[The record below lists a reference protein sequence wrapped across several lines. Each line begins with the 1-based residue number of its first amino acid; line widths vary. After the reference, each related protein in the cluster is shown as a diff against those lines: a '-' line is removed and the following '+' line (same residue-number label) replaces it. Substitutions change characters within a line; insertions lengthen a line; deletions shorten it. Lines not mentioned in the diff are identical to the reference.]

1 MDVDFIDHEDV
12 LPSFEMHN
20 YMFNRTI
27 YDAEDH
33 LQVDQAPEYSVFT
46 ENINAIN
53 GEFNQ
58 DSSDTQQTSQFIDPT
73 ENPTLLVLNNPN
85 MSRVSIPV
93 NIDIKFTKSSPI
105 RNVPY
110 EIESSLVEYK
120 PGDFITGFV
129 TFTNLLNDPIPFEMM
144 LISLEGD
151 MKSKVGGKIISHQIL
166 QSFDLSA
173 CYHSGE
179 ITLDSQNVLGPQQ
192 LDSIDGAFVGFTSRM
207 SIESDMVHK
216 KFFKFKLPKYA
227 LDTICPH
234 QLSEHLH
241 LPPTY
246 GFDESAVDG
255 HGENIETP
263 SELGY
268 GKSWQKLG
276 SPLKVLDSALENHSI
291 SYFIRCKLIG
301 RRYVAEKLNGKAQMK
316 HNIKEEDKQFVI
328 FKEEK
333 HYVRFDTSASG
344 DIENDSAYFH
354 PFSSTI
360 STRQQL
366 IDIEHDLEKCIYEYQ
381 MQRQLKES
389 GVIDAHRQNEMI
401 AEINADPMKKFRNL
415 STDSSAKA
423 SYDGSVDLKQYHH
436 QGSIDISKELFGKAG
451 GKIVIDAK
459 FDKKCQLP
467 SLRPPSLKVRSK
479 NTGPQPTHRDKF
491 PEHHVSLRLKF
502 KPDLEGKKEP
512 PNSITI
518 KPTLKAINISSSKA
532 IPITFD
538 DEFLMDNNLA
548 GLVLLDIQQR
558 FGTYPIKLRELANEL
573 NVLIGTYEVAKSL
586 SDISIT
592 ETSLSKLYF
601 LSQSINISNSWKWD
615 EKEEAYFAD
624 VKVPLLVNE
633 KLLRKH
639 VITLTPQFQNCFASL
654 FYMMHL
660 EISMKRGKSSFECKF
675 PINVL

>member
-1 MDVDFIDHEDV
+1 MEKDSDTSIVYEDV

-20 YMFNRTI
+20 YMFNRSI
-27 YDAEDH
+27 YDAEEH
-33 LQVDQAPEYSVFT
+33 SQTDQAPEYSVAT
-46 ENINAIN
+46 S
-53 GEFNQ
+53 
-58 DSSDTQQTSQFIDPT
+58 DSLDLTTNSLTSTQPSSHFVDPT
-73 ENPTLLVLNNPN
+73 QNPNLLALNNPN
-85 MSRVSIPV
+85 MPRVGLSIDV
-93 NIDIKFTKSSPI
+93 KITLTKSLPI
-105 RNVPY
+105 RNKPF
-110 EIESSLVEYK
+110 EIEHSLVEYK
-120 PGDFITGFV
+120 PGDFVTGFV
-129 TFTNLLNDPIPFEMM
+129 TFKNFMEEPAPFEMM
-144 LISLEGD
+144 LVSLEGLI
-151 MKSKVGGKIISHQIL
+151 KTKNGSKIVSNQIL
-166 QSFDLSA
+166 QSYDLSA
-173 CYHSGE
+173 CYHTGS
-179 ITLDSQNVLGPQQ
+179 IFLASQNVLACGQT
-192 LDSIDGAFVGFTSRM
+192 DSIDGSIIGFRSNK
-207 SIESDMVHK
+207 SVESGITHK
-216 KFFKFKLPKYA
+216 KFFKFRLPTYA
-227 LDTICPH
+227 LDNTCPH
-234 QLSEHLH
+234 ELGEHLN
-241 LPPTY
+241 LPPSY
-246 GFDESAVDG
+246 GYDNSATLIR
-255 HGENIETP
+255 EKIEVP

-268 GKSWQKLG
+268 GRSWTKFG
-276 SPLKVLDSALENHSI
+276 CPIKVLDPALQHQSI
-291 SYFIRCKLIG
+291 SYFIRCQLIG
-301 RRYVAEKLNGKAQMK
+301 RRYVAEKLKPA
-316 HNIKEEDKQFVI
+316 IKLKNENRDSKEFVV

-333 HYVRFDTSASG
+333 HYIRFDTSGRGISE
-344 DIENDSAYFH
+344 DVSTDFH
-354 PFSSTI
+354 PFYSNI
-360 STRQQL
+360 STHRQ
-366 IDIEHDLEKCIYEYQ
+366 IADIEREVEQCVYECEVKK
-381 MQRQLKES
+381 QLKES
-389 GVIDAHRQNEMI
+389 GVIDSHRQNEMI
-401 AEINADPMKKFRNL
+401 AEINADPMKKFKNL

-558 FGTYPIKLRELANEL
+558 FGTYPIKLRELAES
-573 NVLIGTYEVAKSL
+573 VLVPNAPYEKA
-586 SDISIT
+586 
-592 ETSLSKLYF
+592 TSLANINIQEKDVKLGF
-601 LSQSINISNSWKWD
+601 LSKATNISNCWKWD
-615 EKEEAYFAD
+615 EKKEAYFAD